1 MKIVS
6 KVRDLREI
14 LSEHI
19 KNKPLGFVPTMGA
32 LHEGHLSLVK
42 KSIAQNEF
50 TLCSIF
56 VNPAQFNNAKDLE
69 NYPNPISEDLKLL
82 EEVGCDFVFTPTND
96 EIYPKGLIT
105 NSYEFGT
112 LANVMEGAKRPGHF
126 EGVAMAVSRLF
137 DLVKP
142 QKAYFGEKDFQQLAI
157 IQSLVKQDSLPI
169 EIVSCAIAREKNGL
183 AMSSRNLRLSN
194 KHKKAAPKIYERLQK
209 AASLVGSSSIEQVKL
224 AIENSFLNDPNLN
237 LEYFE
242 ISNPVT
248 LEASKKWS
256 DSKTHIACIAVFA
269 GEIRLIDNILFRIN

>member
-6 KVRDLREI
+6 TVNDLRKI
-14 LSEHI
+14 LGEHI

-42 KSIAQNEF
+42 KSMAENQL

-56 VNPAQFNNAKDLE
+56 VNPTQFNNAKDLE
-69 NYPNPISEDLKLL
+69 NYPNPLNADLKLL
-82 EEVGCDFVFTPTND
+82 EEVGCDIVFTPTKE
-96 EIYPKGLIT
+96 EIYPKDF
-105 NSYEFGT
+105 SSPAYDFGA
-112 LANVMEGAKRPGHF
+112 LAEVMEGANRPGHF
-126 EGVAMAVSRLF
+126 EGVAMVVSRLF

-157 IQSLVKQDSLPI
+157 IQSLVKQDLLPI
-169 EIVSCAIAREKNGL
+169 EIVSCPIAREKNGL
-183 AMSSRNLRLSN
+183 AMSSRNLRLS
-194 KHKKAAPKIYERLQK
+194 KEHQQAAPRIYERLQL
-209 AASLVGSSSIEQVKL
+209 AASMVGNNSIEQVKL
-224 AIENSFLNDPNLN
+224 RIENAFLADLNLN

-242 ISNPVT
+242 ISNPTT

-256 DSKTHIACIAVFA
+256 DSEAHIACIAVFA